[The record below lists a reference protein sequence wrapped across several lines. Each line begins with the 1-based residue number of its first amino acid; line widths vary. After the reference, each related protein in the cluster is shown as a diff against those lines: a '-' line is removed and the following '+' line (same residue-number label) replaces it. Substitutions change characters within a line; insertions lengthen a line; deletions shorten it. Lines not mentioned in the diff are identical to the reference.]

1 MALPD
6 VPESISEAE
15 QALDSALATAVTAAG
30 RQGAPLEELWHA
42 AFAIEPELASSVDRR
57 SRLLASLERLAGS
70 GRIRPWPTRRASF
83 ERSSLP
89 SLPLVVRA
97 PPTAASER
105 PIRPVLPAELRPEL
119 AGARNLD
126 RIRADEVATLVAVNE
141 FLRDLDSSRPP
152 VPVRERSLEIF
163 GDEKRLESIRA
174 QRLYAIGVLSDELLR
189 CFEVHPPFVYLRVSD
204 VPAALV
210 LENHHTYDS
219 ACRLLKTD
227 ARDIGVVVYGAGGA
241 FCTSVTYL
249 AELDPAV
256 KQAYYFGDL
265 DIAGLSIPARAH
277 LVGQAACTASVT
289 PAVGLYRALLASPHR
304 RPATPVAAGAA
315 SGLVAWLPEELRA
328 GASQLLM
335 SGHWLPQEAVG
346 LEVMSSIDRWL

>member
-15 QALDSALATAVTAAG
+15 QALDSALAAAVTAAG
-30 RQGAPLEELWHA
+30 RQGAPLEDLWHA
-42 AFAIEPELASSVDRR
+42 AFAVEPELASSVDRR

-70 GRIRPWPTRRASF
+70 GRIRPWPTRRARF

-97 PPTAASER
+97 PPTAARER

-119 AGARNLD
+119 AGARKLD
-126 RIRADEVATLVAVNE
+126 RIRADEVATLIAVNE
-141 FLRDLDSSRPP
+141 FLREFDASRPP

-163 GDEKRLESIRA
+163 GDEKRLESIRG
-174 QRLYAIGVLSDELLR
+174 QRLYVIGVLSDELLR

-204 VPAALV
+204 VPTALV

-227 ARDIGVVVYGAGGA
+227 PRDVGAVVYGAGRA
-241 FCTSVTYL
+241 FCASVTYL
-249 AELDPAV
+249 ADLDPAV

-265 DIAGLSIPARAH
+265 DSAGLSIPASAH
-277 LVGQAACTASVT
+277 LVGQSVGVAPVV

-304 RPATPVAAGAA
+304 RPANAVSAGAVA
-315 SGLVAWLPEELRA
+315 GLIAWLPEELQA
-328 GASQLLM
+328 ETSELLT
-335 SGHWLPQEAVG
+335 SGWWLPQEAVG
-346 LEVMSSIDRWL
+346 LEVMASLDLWF